1 MLNLDGA
8 LSLSSPLAS
17 ALASLLFLLVT
28 ACIYAAFL
36 AIFDRKAR
44 PSNKPGSGGIFFAI
58 KTFDKILVNYYSYV
72 TGTRYN
78 NKKIRVFLVFL
89 YFLLLS
95 VASSIIVFPF
105 NFVAIL
111 FGVVGI
117 YVVFRH
123 WSVDEDEA
131 VDNLPKSQKQISIE
145 DDLHAEV
152 KIAVAFLFVLAPIAF
167 SSLQEHGY
175 GFRTASEIGPFTFLF
190 FTITEAVKAGSIVDY
205 YDLWADRLGFEHLS
219 GVKDPTDHAKWM
231 IIGYRLALNL
241 LILVAIKRFLD
252 IAKRKSEGFDLRHIE
267 EVLKNKDD
275 KEHDIALEQLKNFA
289 LRGRGNARDL
299 LEKIAVPNT
308 SEGYVLGPHQRSAAA
323 DVLYDYAIARG
334 VSSALYGA
342 VAGYQHLIA
351 TDWKKDREPQLWA
364 MTQNDLGNTLLEI
377 GEQTGDINR
386 LNQAVEALTKALE
399 VRTRD
404 EMPAAWAAT
413 QNNLGNTLNLIGQQ
427 TGDINRLNQA
437 IEAYTKALEVRT
449 RDEMPADWAATQ
461 NNLGFILLAIGQ
473 QTGDIN
479 RLNQA
484 VEALTKA
491 LEVRTRD
498 EMPADWA
505 MTQNNLGG
513 TLNSI
518 GRQTGDV
525 NRLNQAAEAYTKA
538 LEVRT
543 RDEMPAAWAATQNN
557 LGNTLDS
564 IGRQTGDINRL
575 NQSVEAYTKALEVRT
590 RYEMPAA
597 WAQTQNNLGFTLLA
611 IGQQTG
617 DINRLNQAL
626 EALTKALDVHTR
638 DEMPADWA
646 MTQNNLGS
654 TLSAFGQQTSDVNRL
669 NQAVEAFTK
678 ALEVRTRDEMPRK
691 FARTSYRKG
700 LAHLAIG
707 KHSRSVDAYNSAI
720 QCFKDAQ
727 SIITRDEDAV
737 GWSVRQ
743 NEVAK
748 AHMAIYSITK
758 DQDTLARAK
767 QVIALALEV
776 DAENENFKETAA
788 EIEAAVRLE

>member
-404 EMPAAWAAT
+404 EMPA
-413 QNNLGNTLNLIGQQ
+413 
-427 TGDINRLNQA
+427 
-437 IEAYTKALEVRT
+437 
-449 RDEMPADWAATQ
+449 
-461 NNLGFILLAIGQ
+461 
-473 QTGDIN
+473 
-479 RLNQA
+479 
-484 VEALTKA
+484 
-491 LEVRTRD
+491 
-498 EMPADWA
+498 DWA

>member
-404 EMPAAWAAT
+404 EMPA
-413 QNNLGNTLNLIGQQ
+413 
-427 TGDINRLNQA
+427 
-437 IEAYTKALEVRT
+437 
-449 RDEMPADWAATQ
+449 
-461 NNLGFILLAIGQ
+461 
-473 QTGDIN
+473 
-479 RLNQA
+479 
-484 VEALTKA
+484 
-491 LEVRTRD
+491 
-498 EMPADWA
+498 DWA

-513 TLNSI
+513 TLNS
-518 GRQTGDV
+518 
-525 NRLNQAAEAYTKA
+525 
-538 LEVRT
+538 
-543 RDEMPAAWAATQNN
+543 
-557 LGNTLDS
+557 
-564 IGRQTGDINRL
+564 
-575 NQSVEAYTKALEVRT
+575 
-590 RYEMPAA
+590 
-597 WAQTQNNLGFTLLA
+597 F
-611 IGQQTG
+611 GQQTG
-617 DINRLNQAL
+617 
-626 EALTKALDVHTR
+626 
-638 DEMPADWA
+638 
-646 MTQNNLGS
+646 
-654 TLSAFGQQTSDVNRL
+654 DVNRL

>member
-427 TGDINRLNQA
+427 TGDINRLNQ
-437 IEAYTKALEVRT
+437 
-449 RDEMPADWAATQ
+449 
-461 NNLGFILLAIGQ
+461 
-473 QTGDIN
+473 
-479 RLNQA
+479 
-484 VEALTKA
+484 
-491 LEVRTRD
+491 
-498 EMPADWA
+498 
-505 MTQNNLGG
+505 
-513 TLNSI
+513 
-518 GRQTGDV
+518 
-525 NRLNQAAEAYTKA
+525 
-538 LEVRT
+538 
-543 RDEMPAAWAATQNN
+543 
-557 LGNTLDS
+557 
-564 IGRQTGDINRL
+564 
-575 NQSVEAYTKALEVRT
+575 SVEAYTKALEVRT